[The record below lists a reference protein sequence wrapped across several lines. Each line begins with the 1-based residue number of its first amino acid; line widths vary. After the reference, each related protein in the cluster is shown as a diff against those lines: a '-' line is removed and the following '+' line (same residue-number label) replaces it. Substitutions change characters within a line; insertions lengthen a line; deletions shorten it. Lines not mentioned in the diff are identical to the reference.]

1 MANLVA
7 RILAGLLLVLRR
19 RHGGNEDSGRTR
31 QTSTIY
37 LSRSIRMIRGP

>member
-31 QTSTIY
+31 QTSTPSTY
-37 LSRSIRMIRGP
+37 PGQSE

>member
-31 QTSTIY
+31 QTIY